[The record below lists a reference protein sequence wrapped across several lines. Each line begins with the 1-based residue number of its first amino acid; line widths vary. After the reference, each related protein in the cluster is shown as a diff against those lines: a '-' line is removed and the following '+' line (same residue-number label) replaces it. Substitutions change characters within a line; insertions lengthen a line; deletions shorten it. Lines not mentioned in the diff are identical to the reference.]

1 MEGDVT
7 RRAPRD
13 VALMREDH
21 AVHPES
27 SGTDDQRPPAAIA
40 TVDLLVD
47 VLSQADE
54 SADGGEFYSRLAGA
68 VCDLTGMQ
76 RAVIFIYDDAERRA
90 RPTGACG
97 ISLDTFDNA
106 YVTMES
112 APMARRALEED
123 RVIEMRPG
131 ADHEFPPQFADLVGD
146 HPLIYVP
153 IAAANRWMGV
163 ILADPG
169 YGAPPLEDERRGLLW
184 TLGKTVALARSSRV
198 ATFHSERAR
207 GLEERIDLAREIHDG
222 VIQRLFGVLLAL
234 SSADSELDAAARQR
248 CAAEVG
254 TALTDLR
261 DALQR
266 PLGRPS
272 RVTGTTLAAELD
284 RLRAEHPDLNITV
297 DGSIPAVPGDI
308 EPLAQAVLT
317 EAIRNARKHATAAS
331 VLVRAYRD
339 EGVFVLEIENDGVA
353 RRQRASTGVGLRLA
367 GLEALQAGGLV
378 EFGERRPGTW
388 QVRLVVPDE
397 VSEVAIGEK
406 EEP

>member
-1 MEGDVT
+1 MHADSS
-7 RRAPRD
+7 RA
-13 VALMREDH
+13 
-21 AVHPES
+21 
-27 SGTDDQRPPAAIA
+27 DDTRPPAAIA

-47 VLSQADE
+47 VLSQTDE
-54 SADGGEFYSRLAGA
+54 SAEGTEFYSRLAGA

-76 RAVIFIYDDAERRA
+76 RAVIFSYDDAQRRA
-90 RPTGACG
+90 RSTGACG
-97 ISLDTFDNA
+97 ISLDTFDD
-106 YVTMES
+106 VHITMES
-112 APMARRALEED
+112 APVARRALEQD

-131 ADHEFPPQFADLVGD
+131 ADHEFPPEFAQLVGD

-169 YGAPPLEDERRGLLW
+169 RGAPPLDDEHRDLLW
-184 TLGKTVALARSSRV
+184 TLGKTVALARSSRI

-234 SSADSELDAAARQR
+234 SSASGELDGASRQR
-248 CAAEVG
+248 CAEEVQ
-254 TALTDLR
+254 TALGDLR
-261 DALQR
+261 SALQR
-266 PLGRPS
+266 PLGRRS
-272 RVTGTTLAAELD
+272 RLTGTTLAAELD

-297 DGSIPAVPGDI
+297 EGEIPAVPDGI
-308 EPLAQAVLT
+308 EPLAQSVLT
-317 EAIRNARKHATAAS
+317 EAIRNARKHASAAS
-331 VLVRAYRD
+331 VLVRSHRHDGA
-339 EGVFVLEIENDGVA
+339 FVLEIENDGVSGP
-353 RRQRASTGVGLRLA
+353 RRASTGVGLRLA

-397 VSEVAIGEK
+397 GTEVMIGEK
-406 EEP
+406 QA

>member
-1 MEGDVT
+1 M
-7 RRAPRD
+7 
-13 VALMREDH
+13 
-21 AVHPES
+21 HPEGS
-27 SGTDDQRPPAAIA
+27 LPDDQRPPAAIA

-47 VLSQADE
+47 VLSQTDE
-54 SADGGEFYSRLAGA
+54 SAEGTEFYSRLAGA

-76 RAVIFIYDDAERRA
+76 RAVIFSYDDAERRA
-90 RPTGACG
+90 RPTGARG
-97 ISLDTFDNA
+97 ISLDAFDD
-106 YVTMES
+106 VHITMES
-112 APMARRALEED
+112 APMVRRSLLED

-131 ADHEFPPQFADLVGD
+131 ADHEFPPQFAKLVGD

-169 YGAPPLEDERRGLLW
+169 LGAPPLDDKRRDLLW

-207 GLEERIDLAREIHDG
+207 GLEQRIDLAREIHDG

-234 SSADSELDAAARQR
+234 SSASSELDAASRQR
-248 CAAEVG
+248 CAAEVRS
-254 TALTDLR
+254 ALSDLR

-297 DGSIPAVPGDI
+297 DGATAPVPDGI
-308 EPLAQAVLT
+308 EPLAQSVLT
-317 EAIRNARKHATAAS
+317 EAIRNARKHSSAAR
-331 VLVRAYRD
+331 VLVRSHRHDGA
-339 EGVFVLEIENDGVA
+339 FVLEIENDGVTHH
-353 RRQRASTGVGLRLA
+353 RRASTGVGLRLA
-367 GLEALQAGGLV
+367 ALEALQSGGLV
-378 EFGERRPGTW
+378 EFGEGRQGTW

-397 VSEVAIGEK
+397 GYEVPIGE
-406 EEP
+406 EER